1 MNTSLSHLSPA
12 RRGQI
17 QAITQRIVVLV
28 RPEKIILFGAFASDS
43 GFPDMGDEGAP
54 WPSLAGYDIL
64 IIPRPCDKRR
74 DFEIQDLVENTCRS
88 LAAVNIIVHDMPY
101 ANRQIATGQYFFS
114 MLLRDGVLLYD
125 AGRVPLAQAAEPDWA
140 AIHALARQDFDA
152 THGRAIAFYHGARFC
167 QGQGHHR
174 IALFL
179 FHQAA
184 EQTYNGVLL
193 AFNGYKPCTH
203 NLDKLRRLTMRLS
216 VELALLFPRHTD
228 EEDRLFKLLLD
239 SYTAARYKADF
250 IISPADLETLA
261 ARVESLLSI
270 AQRIC
275 TNRINS
281 LRKRVKN
288 AA

>member
-1 MNTSLSHLSPA
+1 MNTSLSYLTPA
-12 RRGQI
+12 RREQI
-17 QAITQRIVVLV
+17 HAIKQLIVSLIH
-28 RPEKIILFGAFASDS
+28 PEKIILYGAFAADS
-43 GFPDMGDEGAP
+43 GFPDMDVVGIPG
-54 WPSLAGYDIL
+54 PSLAAYDFL
-64 IIPRPCDKRR
+64 VIPRQWDKRR

-88 LAAVNIIVHDMPY
+88 LVPVNIIVHDMPY

-114 MLLRDGVLLYD
+114 MLLREGVLLYD
-125 AGRVPLAQAAEPDWA
+125 AGGVPLAQTAEPDWA
-140 AIHALARQDFDA
+140 AIHDLARQDFDS
-152 THGRAIAFYHGARFC
+152 TYGRAIAFYHGARFC

-184 EQTYNGVLL
+184 EQTYNAILL

-216 VELALLFPRHTD
+216 IELALLFPRHTE
-228 EEDRLFKLLLD
+228 EEDRLFKLLLT
-239 SYTAARYKADF
+239 SYTSARYKADF
-250 IISPADLETLA
+250 VITPADLETLA
-261 ARVESLLSI
+261 DRVESLLSI
-270 AQRIC
+270 ARRIC

-281 LRKRVKN
+281 LAKRIKH